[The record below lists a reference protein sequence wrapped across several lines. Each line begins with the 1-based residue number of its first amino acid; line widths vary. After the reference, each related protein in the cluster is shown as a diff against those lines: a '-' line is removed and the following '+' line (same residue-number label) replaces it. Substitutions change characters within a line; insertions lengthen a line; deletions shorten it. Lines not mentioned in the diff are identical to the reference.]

1 MTNIMNIISF
11 IIRKATVAE
20 SNIIADLGARTFVT
34 GFGTCNSP
42 EDMKQYLLTNFS
54 RETIQSQL
62 SNKSSIF
69 LLGYQNDVAVG
80 YAMLEVGIEPHSV
93 IGPKPI
99 ELVRIYVEEEVVGQ
113 GLGSALMKT
122 CLEEAKTNGLG
133 TIWLAVWQKNQR
145 AIDFYKRWGFEKVGV
160 KEFVVGS
167 DVQDDFIM
175 ERSVELN

>member
-1 MTNIMNIISF
+1 
-11 IIRKATVAE
+11 
-20 SNIIADLGARTFVT
+20 
-34 GFGTCNSP
+34 
-42 EDMKQYLLTNFS
+42 
-54 RETIQSQL
+54 
-62 SNKSSIF
+62 
-69 LLGYQNDVAVG
+69 
-80 YAMLEVGIEPHSV
+80 
-93 IGPKPI
+93 PKPI

-113 GLGSALMKT
+113 GLGSALMKA
-122 CLEEAKTNGLG
+122 CLEEIKTNGLG